1 MSISETILQLK
12 DVDIYRSNTL
22 ILSNLN
28 LTVKRGEFVYLIG
41 KTGSGKSSLFE
52 TLYADIPLTKGFA
65 QIMGFN
71 LSKIKENQ
79 IPELRRKL
87 GEFGKEIQSNGDTV
101 SLAYL
106 IDKWGVLKSIK
117 MLEGMF
123 AIGVWDKQEKYLF
136 LFAQKMTL

>member
-1 MSISETILQLK
+1 MTNSETILQLK

-71 LSKIKENQ
+71 LSKIKS
-79 IPELRRKL
+79 L
-87 GEFGKEIQSNGDTV
+87 GF
-101 SLAYL
+101 
-106 IDKWGVLKSIK
+106 
-117 MLEGMF
+117 
-123 AIGVWDKQEKYLF
+123 
-136 LFAQKMTL
+136 